1 MEWYAKNRDRVLQQK
16 RDQYQNDTAFR
27 EAKRQYALSY
37 YHMTKSL
44 PNKRKL
50 PKKTEPTSVV
60 IEVGEV
66 VSYK

>member
-16 RDQYQNDTAFR
+16 RDQYQNDAAFR
-27 EAKRQYALSY
+27 EAKRKYALSY

-44 PNKRKL
+44 PIKRKQ
-50 PKKTEPTSVV
+50 KKTEPTSVV